1 MVEELRKKEITAMND
16 KMFKNIMKTD
26 SGQRLLKGIIE
37 ETIKE
42 KVEEMI
48 ILNPELKVPNVFVKG
63 RTVDLLIKNGNKRI
77 FIEVNNIYNENIR
90 RRNLSYMSSQYSNDT
105 LVGKKQSEIYYY
117 QINIS
122 RRCNYTEL
130 NREYYIQSD
139 DKRKFVNNFK
149 IIEYNMEKILGEC
162 YNGDVSDKLYL
173 YLSMIIANSIERRE
187 IIRNNGDEVMEDFSE
202 KLMNMS
208 EEEYYKGWMSV
219 EEDNAYMDKLEA
231 REFGKEE
238 GIEIGK
244 EEANLLV
251 AKKMLEKNMSIDE
264 ISEIT
269 GLPIEEI
276 EKLAN

>member
-48 ILNPELKVPNVFVKG
+48 ILNPELKVPNIFVKG

-238 GIEIGK
+238 GR
-244 EEANLLV
+244 EEANLSV
-251 AKKMLEKNMSIDE
+251 AKKMLEKDMSIDE